1 MVVANFRGD
10 AEIGAKESR
19 AQLRDQFLAGVAVIA
34 EPLRVEGAIKP
45 RLVVGPVRELVQCGR
60 VIAFLVAEGAAPL
73 SNRFMNSEIPRKGSS
88 PARAETPPRR
98 LCAHSE

>member
-34 EPLRVEGAIKP
+34 EPLRVEGAIS
-45 RLVVGPVRELVQCGR
+45 RVLWLVQC
-60 VIAFLVAEGAAPL
+60 VSSCSAVA
-73 SNRFMNSEIPRKGSS
+73 
-88 PARAETPPRR
+88 
-98 LCAHSE
+98 